1 MLILTRKSEESI
13 VIGHDIVVKVL
24 KVMGNQVHL
33 GISAPRDV
41 SVHRQEVYDQVIQQN
56 REAAAPQVRS
66 RERLDSLRNGL
77 LGLQKDDADNP
88 DA

>member
-33 GISAPRDV
+33 GISTPRDV
-41 SVHRQEVYDQVIQQN
+41 PVHRQEVYDQVIQQN
-56 REAAAPQVRS
+56 REAAATQVRNK
-66 RERLDSLRNGL
+66 ERLDSLRSGI
-77 LGLQKDDADNP
+77 LGLQKDDAGSA